1 MRHHFLV
8 KDRKETK
15 LNGGFL
21 KEQNTTKFRMQN
33 NVFLALKKAYRHY
46 MIITLYKVVVSA
58 RNP

>member
-1 MRHHFLV
+1 
-8 KDRKETK
+8 
-15 LNGGFL
+15 
-21 KEQNTTKFRMQN
+21 MQK